1 MYVKRNVSAYAV
13 AIYDLVKEQDKFKE
27 IQSQF
32 ETVKDVF
39 VTNPK
44 FATYLG
50 NDLISEDER
59 FETIDLAFKD
69 FDIIIRNM
77 LKVIVQRRMTSYI
90 VKIIIEYLKLSN
102 NELKIRFAIV
112 RSAFPLSEEQLDAI
126 RQKVQSVT
134 RRTVVLK
141 NEVDPNLISGIQI
154 VSKTEVLEMNLLHDL
169 TKIKNEI
176 IKKENEKEV

>member
-13 AIYDLVKEQDKFKE
+13 AIYDLVKEQNKFEE

-32 ETVKDVF
+32 ETVKDM
-39 VTNPK
+39 
-44 FATYLG
+44 FALHPEFMSYLG
-50 NDLISEDER
+50 NDLIPEEER
-59 FETIDLAFKD
+59 MKTIDIAFD
-69 FDIIIRNM
+69 TFDEIIRNT
-77 LKVIVQRRMTSYI
+77 LKVIISRRMASYI

-112 RSAFPLSEEQLDAI
+112 QSAFPLSEQQLDAI
-126 RQKVQSVT
+126 REKVQSVT

-141 NEVDPNLISGIQI
+141 NEVVPGLISGIKI

-169 TKIKNEI
+169 IKLRNEV
-176 IKKENEKEV
+176 IKHENEKEV

>member
-13 AIYDLVKEQDKFKE
+13 AIYDLVKEQDKFKQV
-27 IQSQF
+27 QSQF
-32 ETVKDVF
+32 EDVKALF
-39 VTNPK
+39 VQHPE
-44 FATYLG
+44 FASYLG
-50 NDLISEDER
+50 NDLIPEEER
-59 FETIDLAFKD
+59 FKTIDLAFKN
-69 FDIIIRNM
+69 FDIIIQNL

-90 VKIIIEYLKLSN
+90 VKIIVEYLKLSN

-112 RSAFPLSEEQLDAI
+112 QSAFPLSEQQLDAI

-141 NEVDPNLISGIQI
+141 NEVVPNLISGIKI

-169 TKIKNEI
+169 NKIKNEI
-176 IKKENEKEV
+176 IRTEKEKEV